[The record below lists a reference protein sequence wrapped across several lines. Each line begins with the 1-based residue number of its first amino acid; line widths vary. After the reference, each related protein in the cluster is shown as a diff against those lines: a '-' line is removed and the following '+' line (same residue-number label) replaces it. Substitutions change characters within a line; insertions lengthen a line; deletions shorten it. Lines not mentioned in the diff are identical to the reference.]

1 MFSRIFC
8 VFFSDGEQDL
18 LSITEAKTSSITHK
32 IMLDLMMKMMSE
44 VCWLPIEIFWE
55 SFGKVLGKFCGSHGT
70 VEKSKRY
77 DISRKRALHT
87 TRD

>member
-55 SFGKVLGKFCGSHGT
+55 SFGKVLGKFWESFGKVLWLSRHCRK
-70 VEKSKRY
+70 VETLQY
-77 DISRKRALHT
+77 L
-87 TRD
+87 